1 MRGVYI
7 SKVERKERGREMNEC
22 RRSLGLRDRRGGMHQ
37 NTIDCPLFKCI
48 YTHLQMAI
56 STYKGKKKGKRKGSF
71 LLSPEHLLLPSL
83 SVSFSGL
90 INFVIFVSFFI

>member
-1 MRGVYI
+1 
-7 SKVERKERGREMNEC
+7 
-22 RRSLGLRDRRGGMHQ
+22 
-37 NTIDCPLFKCI
+37 
-48 YTHLQMAI
+48 MAI